1 MLQRGPS
8 PFEGRWRSGHL
19 QRQRLRRCAGV

>member
-1 MLQRGPS
+1 MKEPGRRPS
-8 PFEGRWRSGHL
+8 GRWRSGHL